1 MKPLRRSDGKMYYSG
16 WLGLITISLGVS
28 LIAFVWA
35 LRNGQFSDQG
45 RARYI
50 PLSSEPTLPPLH
62 EPAKRAWE
70 LYALIIVGLIGLAS
84 ISTSIALSLYWM

>member
-1 MKPLRRSDGKMYYSG
+1 MYYSS
-16 WLGLITISLGVS
+16 WLSLITISLGVS

-50 PLSSEPTLPPLH
+50 PLSSEPSLPALS
-62 EPAKRAWE
+62 EPAKRPWE
-70 LYALIIVGLIGLAS
+70 LYALMLIGLIGLAV
-84 ISTSIALSLYWM
+84 ISAAIALSFYWM